1 MNNNDNDSENKDIND
16 DENEEELE
24 LGVLAGLTINN
35 EADPLGLSDNS
46 YISQFRRSWTHKYT
60 LRSHLDGVRCV
71 QFHPVEPLLVS
82 ASEDKVVKVWNLNRT
97 VAGKKTQT
105 ADIDPIMNYRG
116 HDEPVLSVVFGENEI
131 YSSGLDGQIFGWPIP
146 KLDADLYDPFDSE
159 ILGRKFEGHTDAV
172 WNLDFQEQSLVS
184 SSADGKIIV
193 WDIPTGTPAITITA
207 ESLGMPELGIP
218 VDARWS
224 SEANKLVAIWKGDK
238 ITTIDVT
245 TGKIVLMLDECVEAN
260 AVCTHP
266 LVPIAVTAHEDKHI
280 RMWDLSSGIL
290 VHTCSAHAD
299 AVSTVAIDKTGAYL
313 LTGGHDSSIRLWN
326 IDTKVCVQEM
336 TAHRPKNDEAVHY
349 ATFHINKGYVASA
362 GADGLVKIFV

>member
-1 MNNNDNDSENKDIND
+1 MCHTFGHTF
-16 DENEEELE
+16 L
-24 LGVLAGLTINN
+24 
-35 EADPLGLSDNS
+35 
-46 YISQFRRSWTHKYT
+46 
-60 LRSHLDGVRCV
+60 
-71 QFHPVEPLLVS
+71 
-82 ASEDKVVKVWNLNRT
+82 
-97 VAGKKTQT
+97 
-105 ADIDPIMNYRG
+105 RG

-146 KLDADLYDPFDSE
+146 KVIYAYEKLITVFQLDADLYDPFDSE

-245 TGKIVLMLDECVEAN
+245 TGK
-260 AVCTHP
+260 
-266 LVPIAVTAHEDKHI
+266 
-280 RMWDLSSGIL
+280 
-290 VHTCSAHAD
+290 
-299 AVSTVAIDKTGAYL
+299 
-313 LTGGHDSSIRLWN
+313 
-326 IDTKVCVQEM
+326 
-336 TAHRPKNDEAVHY
+336 
-349 ATFHINKGYVASA
+349 
-362 GADGLVKIFV
+362 